1 MSSADSRQSIAWP
14 YLVTAVL
21 ALLGLG
27 DALYLTVQD
36 LTGQSLRCTII
47 SGCSE
52 VLSSPYAHIGKIP
65 LAVLGAVAYFTV
77 FSLAILAAFGY
88 RFAKPL
94 LALLLAIMFL
104 MTLWLLYL
112 QAFVIHH
119 FCQYCLLSAA
129 VTTTLAMIVLISSR
143 MTRRPPD

>member
-1 MSSADSRQSIAWP
+1 MNEPAETEPRVIAWL
-14 YLVTAVL
+14 YLIA
-21 ALLGLG
+21 ALLSLIGLA
-27 DALYLTVQD
+27 DAIYLTVQD

-112 QAFVIHH
+112 QA
-119 FCQYCLLSAA
+119 
-129 VTTTLAMIVLISSR
+129 
-143 MTRRPPD
+143 